1 MLPEAQARILRWLGP
16 FADGLREAWD
26 VPREL
31 SLPGMAEG
39 LGLVRSA
46 LHVPLS
52 HLVEE
57 GLVVVRSA
65 HVIGGGRRRRS
76 VHHLTKEGRQALDRL
91 QPPPEEAVK
100 EGSWFGEQTPQG
112 PAHGRSDDVG
122 EVQGLLHEHGAVAL
136 TGLAGIGKSTVA
148 RGVAEAWRSEGK
160 TVRWVTVDRY
170 AALSDLA
177 TALSGVSTFLDDR
190 SASEWLD
197 QRPST
202 DLVVLDGCEHMHSLH
217 ASAVWSA
224 SVTRSK
230 GANWLLV
237 GRAPLQSPES
247 IPRHVL
253 GPLNR
258 EAAMHILGD
267 IDDAETV
274 LSRLGG
280 HPLALQLHRP
290 GLTLPDDAED
300 IETFVTQAVLADLA
314 DDEAAAVNE
323 LALLPF
329 AVSGD
334 DLHHAE
340 AIADLDE
347 RALLLWWTTGGL
359 HLHALVRHVRLDTMD
374 EAERQALA
382 HQAMKHWSTH
392 SSPIAPLLVM
402 HHRLMAGE
410 GGLGEE
416 ASNLLAAGTDGLGRL
431 SAVLEDALARAP
443 ADERERLLGV
453 AADVAVRRGEVER
466 ARGYL
471 EDMTTPDATAL
482 SAVLRLEGRADEADA
497 LLLDAIRDS
506 NALRPRIALLT
517 ARIEDRLPEQ
527 QEDVDE
533 LLAHLDAMDP
543 ATLPLGERRT
553 ALLASGLLRFSVL
566 VLGQRVQAATELLAD
581 LAVTDALPT
590 ANVTDLRWRH
600 AIANDALNSTLTE
613 GLAQHLN
620 GRDDLRARALRMSLL
635 ERMVHEGH
643 EGATAAAAEHLP
655 QQAQTLPE
663 RRLAAR
669 HATCLARLTE
679 DASRRT
685 KLLHAAALHRH
696 AGSSRAA
703 AALVNEAH
711 AMRGA

>member
-46 LHVPLS
+46 LHVPLN

-65 HVIGGGRRRRS
+65 HVIDGGRRRRS
-76 VHHLTKEGRQALDRL
+76 VHHLTKEGRQALETL
-91 QPPPEEAVK
+91 QPPPEATVK
-100 EGSWFGEQTPQG
+100 EGAWFGEQAPQG
-112 PAHGRSDDVG
+112 PAHGRSDDVN
-122 EVQGLLHEHGAVAL
+122 EVLALLHEHGAAAL

-148 RGVAEAWRSEGK
+148 RGVAEAWQQEGN

-177 TALSGVSTFLDDR
+177 STLSGASTFLDDR
-190 SASEWLD
+190 SASAWLD

-202 DLVVLDGCEHMHSLH
+202 DLVVVDGCEHMHPLH

-224 SVTRSK
+224 SVARSK
-230 GANWLLV
+230 GATWLIV

-247 IPRHVL
+247 MPRHVL
-253 GPLNR
+253 GPLDQ
-258 EAAMHILGD
+258 EAAMHVLGEVE
-267 IDDAETV
+267 DAETV
-274 LSRLGG
+274 LTRLGG

-290 GLTLPDDAED
+290 GLTLPDEAED
-300 IETFVTQAVLADLA
+300 IETFVTRAVLADLA

-374 EAERQALA
+374 DAERQALA
-382 HQAMKHWSTH
+382 QQAVQHWSAH
-392 SSPIAPLLVM
+392 QSPIAPLLVM

-410 GGLGEE
+410 GGLDEE
-416 ASNLLAAGTDGLGRL
+416 ASNLLATGTDGLGRL
-431 SAVLEDALARAP
+431 SAVLEDALARSTAE
-443 ADERERLLGV
+443 ERERLLGV

-471 EDMTTPDATAL
+471 DGMTTPDATAL

-497 LLLDAIRDS
+497 LLVEAMQNSD
-506 NALRPRIALLT
+506 ALRPRIALIT
-517 ARIEDRLPEQ
+517 ARIEDRLAEHDG
-527 QEDVDE
+527 DVDE
-533 LLAHLDAMDP
+533 LLAYLDAMDP
-543 ATLPLGERRT
+543 STLPLEERRT
-553 ALLASGLLRFSVL
+553 ALLANGLLRFSVL
-566 VLGQRVQAATELLAD
+566 VLGRRMQAATELLAD
-581 LAVTDALPT
+581 LAVTDALPS
-590 ANVTDLRWRH
+590 AKVTDLRWRH
-600 AIANDALNSTLTE
+600 AISNDPLNSALTE
-613 GLAQHLN
+613 GLAKHLN

-635 ERMVHEGH
+635 ERMVEEGH
-643 EGATAAAAEHLP
+643 ADAPAVAAQHP
-655 QQAQTLPE
+655 SHQAQSLPE

-669 HATCLARLTE
+669 HATCLARLTQ
-679 DASRRT
+679 DVSRRT

-703 AALVNEAH
+703 AALINEAH
-711 AMRGA
+711 ALRGA